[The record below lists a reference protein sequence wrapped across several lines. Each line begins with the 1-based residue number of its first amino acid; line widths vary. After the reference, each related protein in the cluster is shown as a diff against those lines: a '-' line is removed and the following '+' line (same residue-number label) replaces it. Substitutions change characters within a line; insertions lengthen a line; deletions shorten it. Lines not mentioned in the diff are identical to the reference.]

1 MQSSKNK
8 LIAII
13 QNIIQDT
20 MNKQEHLTPT
30 LNDIYDSFNE
40 LGLRIDRNGH
50 NSSEIL
56 KMLKNKEYKKWD
68 TFIIRLLQ
76 VYKSQLK

>member
-1 MQSSKNK
+1 
-8 LIAII
+8 
-13 QNIIQDT
+13 

-30 LNDIYDSFNE
+30 LNDIYDSFNS
-40 LGLRIDRNGH
+40 LGLRLDRNEN

-56 KMLKNKEYKKWD
+56 KILKNKKHTQWD

-76 VYKSQLK
+76 VYKNQEK

>member
-1 MQSSKNK
+1 
-8 LIAII
+8 
-13 QNIIQDT
+13 